1 MYGFR
6 YQIQPLDVGF
16 IFLDIG
22 LKFRFRF
29 NIILILYM
37 WHGSDMEI
45 AVDFEEIQ
53 FGKSLNVSEK
63 QKFTNDI
70 A

>member
-1 MYGFR
+1 
-6 YQIQPLDVGF
+6 
-16 IFLDIG
+16 
-22 LKFRFRF
+22 
-29 NIILILYM
+29 
-37 WHGSDMEI
+37 MEI